1 MKFTDIYID
10 CTTIIKLNMLFYSQN
25 RSEKFGDQVW
35 FHITSELISLYPL
48 LLVILDLDAGQEMQ
62 NFPSRVGTIS
72 NSTLLKSGQIK
83 INKSVNPNWHEAG
96 HFYPPCNFRVGFFQ
110 LNLYQKF
117 PNFFGGEN

>member
-1 MKFTDIYID
+1 MKFTDLYID

-72 NSTLLKSGQIK
+72 NSKLLKSGQINLLKKYPK
-83 INKSVNPNWHEAG
+83 I
-96 HFYPPCNFRVGFFQ
+96 
-110 LNLYQKF
+110 
-117 PNFFGGEN
+117 

>member
-1 MKFTDIYID
+1 MEAENPFG
-10 CTTIIKLNMLFYSQN
+10 LVYSKN

-62 NFPSRVGTIS
+62 NFPSCVGTIS

-83 INKSVNPNWHEAG
+83 INKSVKQAPKKSDKINLQ
-96 HFYPPCNFRVGFFQ
+96 RV
-110 LNLYQKF
+110 LA
-117 PNFFGGEN
+117 